1 VVAMSPF
8 WIWTQAAIV
17 VFVLAGIVIAIVK
30 LV

>member
-1 VVAMSPF
+1 VSPF

-30 LV
+30 LA